1 MPDNKTFLDTNVLVY
16 AYDNT
21 AGRKHEIARDRL
33 LDLWDS
39 GRGVISTQV
48 LQEFFVT
55 VTRKLPAPM
64 DARSAQ
70 AIISDLCTWEVVV
83 IDGDD
88 IIAGIDLA
96 ASHHLSFWDAMIV
109 GAALNGGASILL
121 SEDLTHSQAIKGVVI
136 ENPFK

>member
-1 MPDNKTFLDTNVLVY
+1 MPDNKTFLDTNILVY

-33 LDLWDS
+33 LELWDS
-39 GRGVISTQV
+39 GRGIISTQV

-55 VTRKLPAPM
+55 VTRKLPSSM

-96 ASHHLSFWDAMIV
+96 ARHQLSFWDAMIV
-109 GAALNGGASILL
+109 EAALNGGASLLL
-121 SEDLTHSQAIKGVVI
+121 SEDLSHGQKMNGVVI
-136 ENPFK
+136 SNPFT